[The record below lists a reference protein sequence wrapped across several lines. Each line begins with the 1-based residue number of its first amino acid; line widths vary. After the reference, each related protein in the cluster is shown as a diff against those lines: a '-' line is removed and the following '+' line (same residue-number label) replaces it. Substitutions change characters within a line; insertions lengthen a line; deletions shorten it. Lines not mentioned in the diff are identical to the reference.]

1 MRWRKIYIWGAKK
14 IVLSLAKNFS
24 KGIYDAFANWIRETF
39 WFFVETGCLSRYEQS
54 FLIKTRARLK
64 MITRLKTILI
74 EWSQELKDFFGRI
87 RKHLSKHDK
96 KIIRRRGSAY
106 YLEEF
111 EGIIQQ
117 YLLRLRRII
126 VKYFKNLRKWFNR
139 YWKWDGIGVHA
150 WGEKIPSR
158 LDKRTILS

>member
-1 MRWRKIYIWGAKK
+1 MMLLLIELGKPFDF
-14 IVLSLAKNFS
+14 L
-24 KGIYDAFANWIRETF
+24 
-39 WFFVETGCLSRYEQS
+39 VETGCLSRYEQS